1 MERLSTGLRI
11 NSAADDAAGLQISNR
26 LEMQNRGMSV
36 AMRNAQDGISL
47 LQTAEG
53 AMDEMTN
60 IAYRMNDLATQSA
73 NGTNTAADRT
83 ALDAEFQQLG
93 SELNNIIKNTNF
105 GGRSIFD
112 GADTGSLSQSSVQF
126 QIGSTTNETLTVD
139 VQSQLQSVGTA
150 LESYT
155 AFKAGQDAYQ
165 AAYDASLAATP
176 GDTAAANTAGEAAGT
191 AAIQALPAGDF
202 GTDFSTATY
211 AGLKDSHS
219 INSSTGATNSMDSLS
234 NLIDGLGA
242 ARSQFGANINRL
254 DHTITNLQNM
264 SENLAASKGRITDA
278 DFAVES
284 ANMTKNQMLMQA
296 GTQMLA
302 QSKQLP
308 GMAMSL
314 LG

>member
-26 LEMQNRGMSV
+26 LEAQTRGMSV
-36 AMRNAQDGISL
+36 AMRNAQDGISM

-60 IAYRMNDLATQSA
+60 IAYRMNDLALQSA
-73 NGTNTAADRT
+73 NGTNTQADRD
-83 ALDAEFQQLG
+83 ALDAEYQQLG
-93 SELNNIIKNTNF
+93 AELNNIIDNTNF
-105 GGRSIFD
+105 GGQNLF
-112 GADTGSLSQSSVQF
+112 GATGVMTGTLDF
-126 QIGSTTNETLTVD
+126 QIGSTNAERMTFDLTN
-139 VQSQLQSVGTA
+139 GGA
-150 LESYT
+150 
-155 AFKAGQDAYQ
+155 
-165 AAYDASLAATP
+165 
-176 GDTAAANTAGEAAGT
+176 
-191 AAIQALPAGDF
+191 
-202 GTDFSTATY
+202 STAMADLKTF
-211 AGLKDSHS
+211 AGAIGDLKSD
-219 INSSTGATNSMDSLS
+219 ATAQTATQAISENAS
-234 NLIDGLGA
+234 NLIGNLGEMRA
-242 ARSQFGANINRL
+242 QFGATINRL
-254 DHTITNLQNM
+254 DHTVTNLQNM
-264 SENLAASKGRITDA
+264 SENLSASKGRITDA